1 MAYRVT
7 LPASRLEG
15 IQGLE
20 DLITTP
26 GNIHWIGPKGTI
38 LSYLLEGINDMLVNL
53 VFTYVF
59 LPRIGVLR
67 TLILSTAVMLSW
79 VRWKTALTRRV
90 EHPVKSSKLFK
101 VGIQGK

>member
-38 LSYLLEGINDMLVNL
+38 LSYLLEGINDRLVNL

-59 LPRIGVLR
+59 PPKIGVLR
-67 TLILSTAVMLSW
+67 TLIFVNSCD
-79 VRWKTALTRRV
+79 V
-90 EHPVKSSKLFK
+90 ELGTMEDGVDQKSGTPGEVLKAF
-101 VGIQGK
+101 QGWDPR

>member
-7 LPASRLEG
+7 LPANRLGG
-15 IQGLE
+15 IEGLE

-38 LSYLLEGINDMLVNL
+38 LSYLLEGINDTLVNL

-59 LPRIGVLR
+59 LFRIEK
-67 TLILSTAVMLSW
+67 A
-79 VRWKTALTRRV
+79 
-90 EHPVKSSKLFK
+90 
-101 VGIQGK
+101 